1 MRIGVDGRALSA
13 SRQRRGV
20 AVYLERLLPEL
31 ARLGP
36 DDEYRVLV
44 DGEPRPGAI
53 PDAPNVVT
61 GAKRASGAARAAA
74 ALAGRPR
81 LDRRVGGADLVW
93 IPAPA
98 PVAVSHDAPHVLTVH
113 DLSFAHRPDDF
124 SGYERLWHRLA
135 RPRRLAERASRVL
148 TDTAHVR
155 SQLLEEWE
163 LPAERVRAVL
173 LGPGR
178 ARAASAA
185 HAGAPEPGGVPYVL
199 AVGALESRKLPLGL
213 ARAHALARE
222 KGLHAGLVFAG
233 DGPLRE
239 QLEAGGATLLGAV
252 TDAELDAAYAGALC
266 LACVS
271 REEGFGF
278 TPLEALAAGVPSVVS
293 ELPVFT
299 ETLGDAA
306 LRVPAGDGPL
316 RPELETTGAT
326 LLGTATDDE
335 LGAAYAN
342 ALCLACVSREEGFG
356 FTPLEALAAGVPP
369 VVSDLPV
376 FTETLGEA
384 ALRVPADDADAL
396 SDALLRLEGEPDL
409 REQLVKAG
417 RARIADMTW
426 ERAALDTRA
435 VFGEALA

>member
-13 SRQRRGV
+13 ARERRGV
-20 AVYLERLLPEL
+20 AVYVERLLAEL
-31 ARLGP
+31 ARLAP
-36 DDEYRVLV
+36 EDEYRVLV
-44 DGEPRPGAI
+44 DGDPRDGAV
-53 PDAPNVVT
+53 PDAPNVTTVRVSGGSVT
-61 GAKRASGAARAAA
+61 RASA
-74 ALAGRPR
+74 ALVGRPR
-81 LDRRVGGADLVW
+81 LDRQLGGPDLVW

-98 PVAVSHDAPHVLTVH
+98 PVAVSPDVPYVLTIH
-113 DLSFAHRPDDF
+113 DLSFTHRPEDF
-124 SGYERLWHRLA
+124 SAYERAWHRA
-135 RPRRLAERASRVL
+135 TRPRRLAERARRVL

-155 SQLLEEWE
+155 QQLMAEWD
-163 LPAERVRAVL
+163 LPAEQVRAVL
-173 LGPGR
+173 LGPGS
-178 ARAASAA
+178 ASPVR
-185 HAGAPEPGGVPYVL
+185 GSPEPTEPLYVL
-199 AVGALESRKLPLGL
+199 AVGALEPRKQPLQL
-213 ARAHALARE
+213 AWAHALARE
-222 KGLHAGLVFAG
+222 RGLRAGLVFAG
-233 DGPLRE
+233 DGPLR
-239 QLEAGGATLLGAV
+239 
-252 TDAELDAAYAGALC
+252 
-266 LACVS
+266 
-271 REEGFGF
+271 
-278 TPLEALAAGVPSVVS
+278 
-293 ELPVFT
+293 
-299 ETLGDAA
+299 
-306 LRVPAGDGPL
+306 
-316 RPELETTGAT
+316 PELEATGAT